1 MSYKKM
7 WNLLKEKVKLYCRD
21 EYKDDALDAYENIFN
36 DMEHLERKRK
46 QNVYMLGA

>member
-21 EYKDDALDAYENIFN
+21 EYKDDAVDAYESVIEE
-36 DMEHLERKRK
+36 MERLEIEGVR
-46 QNVYMLGA
+46 